1 MLFLISL
8 NNFAKIKCIFVE
20 IATRKRVLHQRILT
34 MIDENLCFGSAFEH
48 RLIMLQED
56 YMSIIM
62 DNITYADIKEQ
73 IWKDRGYI
81 LIYRE
86 LNLKKPFVYPTTH
99 KNGLLKIQFELE
111 GYSSYRPV
119 KESDSNLPIEIRAGQ
134 FNLFYMPYVQGDLH
148 YTVDRRC
155 IDLMLPLDFLCT
167 LELACPL
174 IRERFDQAVAQG
186 KGFKL
191 FEQAQPVPFKVRE
204 CLKEIIG
211 NTMPVSLSR
220 SYFRVK
226 VREIILLVL
235 LHYYEMNSGEHCQP
249 PEVRGAEK
257 ASVIKQ
263 WILKHLHEPIDIDL
277 LCKQFNS
284 NPTTLNRIFKQHF
297 NSSVKKF
304 ICQQR
309 MEWALQAL
317 QSGTYNIKEVAGYCR
332 YEHPHHFTHAFKKHF
347 GKTPR
352 DMKPS

>member
-1 MLFLISL
+1 MDTLNSL
-8 NNFAKIKCIFVE
+8 YRQNRKGQIYT
-20 IATRKRVLHQRILT
+20 TRPWRQ
-34 MIDENLCFGSAFEH
+34 
-48 RLIMLQED
+48 
-56 YMSIIM
+56 
-62 DNITYADIKEQ
+62 IT
-73 IWKDRGYI
+73 
-81 LIYRE
+81 
-86 LNLKKPFVYPTTH
+86 
-99 KNGLLKIQFELE
+99 
-111 GYSSYRPV
+111 
-119 KESDSNLPIEIRAGQ
+119 RAVG
-134 FNLFYMPYVQGDLH
+134 
-148 YTVDRRC
+148 
-155 IDLMLPLDFLCT
+155 I
-167 LELACPL
+167 ACPL
-174 IRERFDQAVAQG
+174 TRERFDQAVAQC

-191 FEQAQPVPFKVRE
+191 FEQVQPVPFKVRE

-220 SYFRVK
+220 SYFQVK

-235 LHYYEMNSGEHCQP
+235 LHYYEMNSGQHCQP
-249 PEVRGAEK
+249 PELRGAEK

-317 QSGTYNIKEVAGYCR
+317 QSGAYNIKEVAGYCR